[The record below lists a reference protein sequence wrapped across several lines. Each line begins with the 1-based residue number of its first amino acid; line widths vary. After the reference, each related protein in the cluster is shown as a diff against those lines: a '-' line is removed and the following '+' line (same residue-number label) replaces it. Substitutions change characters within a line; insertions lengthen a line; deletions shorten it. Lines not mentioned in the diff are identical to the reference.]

1 MILKDNS
8 KYSSTSSNVE
18 EFLKLQNIANRKISE
33 LLDEHGN
40 NVFIYPHSLFE
51 CEDDTDTHNL
61 FSLQTTLR
69 GETCKKA
76 ILETGNIAGFISING
91 LSLSIHSRF
100 SQDDN
105 EDFFLHYMLEK
116 ELGVNIVNLQH
127 SISNGTTFDF
137 LVYLFPK
144 FLNAA
149 LAQGLYKEYRKNE
162 YNDSNLKGVIDINR
176 HLRLNMPFHGK
187 IAYNTREFC
196 YDNHVTELIRHTIEY
211 IGKTKLGKAILEK
224 DAQMRSSVSIIVTA
238 TPKYSYRER
247 ERIINNNRRNVNHPY
262 YSRYR
267 ALQKLCL
274 KILRHEK
281 LKNGENEDKI
291 NCILFDVAYLW
302 EEYLATIL
310 VKHGFLH
317 PNNKKG
323 IGRIYLAKGRKFQRY
338 PDYYRKNDGV
348 IIDAKYKRA
357 IDTRDDINQI
367 ITYLYRLKGK
377 CGIFVQPTNSAFEEK
392 HYNLLGYGEEN
403 AAKVQIFKYPIPQQ
417 INNYKEFNEE
427 ILKSELLLKALVKHV
442 YSS

>member
-8 KYSSTSSNVE
+8 KYSSTSSNIE

-51 CEDDTDTHNL
+51 CEDDTGKHNL
-61 FSLQTTLR
+61 FSMQTTWS
-69 GETCKKA
+69 GEACKKV

-91 LSLSIHSRF
+91 LSLAIHSRF

-127 SISNGTTFDF
+127 SISDGATFDF
-137 LVYLFPK
+137 LMYLFPK
-144 FLNAA
+144 FLNEA

-162 YNDSNLKGVIDINR
+162 YNDSNLKGVIDMNR
-176 HLRLNMPFHGK
+176 HVRLNMPFHGK
-187 IAYNTREFC
+187 IAYSTREFS
-196 YDNHVTELIRHTIEY
+196 YDNPVTELIRHTIEY
-211 IGKTKLGKAILEK
+211 ISKTKLGKAILEK
-224 DAQMRSSVSIIVTA
+224 DAEMRSSVSIIVAA

-247 ERIINNNRRNVNHPY
+247 ERIINNNRRIVNHPY
-262 YSRYR
+262 YARYR
-267 ALQKLCL
+267 ALQQLCL
-274 KILRHEK
+274 RILRHERIK
-281 LKNGENEDKI
+281 YGEKEDKI
-291 NCILFDVAYLW
+291 HGILFDVSYLW

-310 VKHGFLH
+310 VKQGFLH

-348 IIDAKYKRA
+348 IIDAKYKRV

-377 CGIFVQPTNSAFEEK
+377 CGIFVQPTNYAFEEN
-392 HYNLLGYGEEN
+392 HYELLGYGEEN
-403 AAKVQIFKYPIPQQ
+403 SAQVQIFKYPIPQG
-417 INNYKEFNEE
+417 INSYKDFNKE
-427 ILKSELLLKALVKHV
+427 INKSERLLKDRVKH
-442 YSS
+442 

>member
-8 KYSSTSSNVE
+8 KYSSTSSNIE

-61 FSLQTTLR
+61 FSMQTTWS

-91 LSLSIHSRF
+91 LSLAIHSRF
-100 SQDDN
+100 SHEEN

-127 SISNGTTFDF
+127 STSDGATFDF
-137 LVYLFPK
+137 LIYLFPK
-144 FLNAA
+144 FLNEA

-162 YNDSNLKGVIDINR
+162 YNDSNLKGVIDMNR
-176 HLRLNMPFHGK
+176 HIKLNMPFHGK
-187 IAYNTREFC
+187 IAYSTREFS

-211 IGKTKLGKAILEK
+211 ISKTKLGKAILEK
-224 DAQMRSSVSIIVTA
+224 DAEMRSSVSIIVAA

-247 ERIINNNRRNVNHPY
+247 ERIINDNRRNVNHPY

-274 KILRHEK
+274 RILRYERIKYGEK
-281 LKNGENEDKI
+281 EDKI
-291 NCILFDVAYLW
+291 HGILFDVSYLW

-317 PNNKKG
+317 PNNKNG

-338 PDYYRKNDGV
+338 PDYYRKNDGI
-348 IIDAKYKRA
+348 IIDAKYKRT

-377 CGIFVQPTNSAFEEK
+377 CGIFVQPTNYAFEEK
-392 HYNLLGYGEEN
+392 HYELMGYGEEN
-403 AAKVQIFKYPIPQQ
+403 AAQVQIFKYPIPQD
-417 INNYKEFNEE
+417 INSYKDFNKE
-427 ILKSELLLKALVKHV
+427 INKSELLLKARVKH
-442 YSS
+442 